1 MFMIAPGISTRQ
13 DSRDMPGLPPFRGN
27 SYFPV
32 ANRYRCMHNKH
43 GYYVGAIE
51 FGAIRRM
58 SVEYYERKAECLDAM
73 INHNWT
79 RLIRN
84 SCL

>member
-1 MFMIAPGISTRQ
+1 MIASRTPSRQ
-13 DSRDMPGLPPFRGN
+13 NPRGMPGRHPFPGN
-27 SYFPV
+27 PDFPV
-32 ANRYRCMHNKH
+32 ANQYRCMHNKH

-51 FGAIRRM
+51 FGSIRRM

-73 INHNWT
+73 FSRRWT

-84 SCL
+84 PCL